1 MLPLTVYTSS
11 SVKSPELLGKR
22 LTGDG
27 PLMDECSKVSHSLGM
42 GFYIYS
48 YLFFEGVFF
57 LMMAEQSTD
66 L

>member
-11 SVKSPELLGKR
+11 SVKSPEFLGEK
-22 LTGDG
+22 LVGDG
-27 PLMDECSKVSHSLGM
+27 PLMNECSKVSHSLAM

-48 YLFFEGVFF
+48 YLFFEEVF